1 MSATGAISQAIVT
14 QMNLNMSLVKKQAE
28 VQQGL
33 VEMIATATD
42 MMRGQNLDIA
52 V

>member
-1 MSATGAISQAIVT
+1 MSATGPISQAIVT

-28 VQQGL
+28 VQKGL
-33 VEMIATATD
+33 VEMIEAATD